1 MTKRVKVTIADF
13 APLKENLNNP
23 EELALYEAANGNI
36 YDAEIEHDGYAIVD
50 VTEEDYIELAPG
62 EYQLMI
68 EEWTNAGQI
77 GELTLQTKS
86 DPADDKALLYR
97 SVDASGNE
105 VQAPQSLP
113 KQVVEMV
120 ANTWFGKKKKAEI
133 EG

>member
-23 EELALYEAANGNI
+23 EELALYETANGNI

-68 EEWTNAGQI
+68 EEWVNAGQI

-105 VQAPQSLP
+105 VQAPQSLS
-113 KQVVEMV
+113 KQAVEMV

>member
-77 GELTLQTKS
+77 GEFTLQTKS

>member
-23 EELALYEAANGNI
+23 EELALYETANGNI

-68 EEWTNAGQI
+68 EEWVNAGQI

-105 VQAPQSLP
+105 VQAPQSLS
-113 KQVVEMV
+113 KQAVEMV
-120 ANTWFGKKKKAEI
+120 ANTWFGKKKKSEI